1 MAKSPHI
8 TKEILKSLG
17 NKRAYTI
24 DSIKENVIGKI
35 PNPADGQASTKDR
48 QNKSYAVTR
57 ALKNMAENGLV
68 ETLHS
73 DNDTYLRITKEGR
86 QKLIS
91 LKLDEDTVIV
101 PSTWDGQ
108 WRMVLIDI
116 PESRKNE
123 RESLRYLLKKAG
135 FVCLKNSAWI
145 SPFPLEHLFMN
156 IKKDLGFETEMVIIT
171 TNSIDEITEKELK
184 KIFQIK

>member
-1 MAKSPHI
+1 MAKSPQI

-24 DSIKENVIGKI
+24 DSIKENVIDKI
-35 PNPADGQASTKDR
+35 KNSKNSSTEND
-48 QNKSYAVTR
+48 QSKSYAVTR

-101 PSTWDGQ
+101 PSTWDGK

-145 SPFPLEHLFMN
+145 SPFPLEYLFMN

>member
-1 MAKSPHI
+1 MLKKPHI
-8 TKEILKSLG
+8 TKEILKSLE
-17 NKRAYTI
+17 NKRAYTLN
-24 DSIKENVIGKI
+24 SIKDDVVDKI
-35 PNPADGQASTKDR
+35 KATKNPSPTEGQT
-48 QNKSYAVTR
+48 KSYAVTR
-57 ALKNMAENGLV
+57 ALKNMAENGLI

-86 QKLIS
+86 QKLVS

-108 WRMVLIDI
+108 WRMILIDI

-156 IKKDLGFETEMVIIT
+156 IKKDLGLETEMIIIT

>member
-1 MAKSPHI
+1 MLKKPHI
-8 TKEILKSLG
+8 TKEILKSLA
-17 NKRAYTI
+17 NKRAYTLN
-24 DSIKENVIGKI
+24 SIKDGVVDKI
-35 PNPADGQASTKDR
+35 SSTSPTCGD
-48 QNKSYAVTR
+48 NKTAYSVNR
-57 ALKNMAENGLV
+57 ALKNMAENGLI

-86 QKLIS
+86 QKLVS

-108 WRMVLIDI
+108 WRMILIDI

-156 IKKDLGFETEMVIIT
+156 IKKDLGLETEMIIIT

>member
-1 MAKSPHI
+1 MLKKPHI
-8 TKEILKSLG
+8 TKEILKSLA
-17 NKRAYTI
+17 NKRAYTLN
-24 DSIKENVIGKI
+24 SIKDGVVDKI
-35 PNPADGQASTKDR
+35 SSTGRTCGD
-48 QNKSYAVTR
+48 NKKAYSVNR
-57 ALKNMAENGLV
+57 ALKNMAENGLI

-73 DNDTYLRITKEGR
+73 DNDTYLRITKEGH
-86 QKLIS
+86 QKLVS

-108 WRMVLIDI
+108 WRMILIDI

-156 IKKDLGFETEMVIIT
+156 IKKDLGLETEMIIIT